1 MAEEMLIRNVVDSS
15 MFVLQVIAGKG
26 HETYQITKGEK
37 DYFDDREEC
46 REALLHMEE
55 LQIYFDTSELP
66 FK

>member
-1 MAEEMLIRNVVDSS
+1 M
-15 MFVLQVIAGKG
+15 
-26 HETYQITKGEK
+26 YQIVKGQK

-55 LQIYFDTSELP
+55 LKVYFDTSELP